1 MICPSCDAG
10 LLNEDGRC
18 TTCGLNFPIN
28 CLTCGTPNLRGS
40 RFCSSCGQKIDQA
53 KAQAERK
60 VVTVLFADI
69 VGSTELIGEKDP
81 ERALLH
87 LAPALTCMGLSANQF
102 HGVVLRT
109 MGDGIMVLFGVP
121 YIREDHALLACR
133 AALAMQ
139 RELEKNGK
147 TLRIGLHSGEVVT
160 GLTLNF
166 TNEQN
171 AYGAAIH
178 LASRLEHMA
187 LPGEICMTETTFRL
201 VRPFCDAV
209 SLGAQE
215 IKGFARPVTVHRLVR
230 LKSAGTS
237 EQFGH
242 ALLAAYRGRGEE
254 LRRLER
260 ALHDASSGH
269 GNVIGICAS
278 PGLGK
283 SRLCFEFAER
293 CRERHIPVLEA
304 RASPYDYSG
313 PLQPLLEFLRSFF
326 RIQPQDSKEVA
337 RTRIVAGVQAISPAL
352 FDDIAALTDI
362 LGVADATS
370 AAPKLDPKAK
380 HARLAKAIGNL
391 VREGGRMP
399 ALTIIED
406 IHWLD
411 EGSQS
416 FISTMVDAV
425 AQTRVLV
432 LLTYRPNFDPP
443 WKAAAHTQ
451 ELRLGELSQQDIAAL
466 AAESVGNHPLGR
478 NLRRR
483 IVERSGGN
491 PFFAEELVRALVDQG
506 SLVGEAGHY
515 LVTDNDPVETLP
527 ATVQGVIGARIDRLR
542 EGDKA
547 VLQIGA
553 TVGREFPVAVLE
565 EVADLAAEQVGDSL
579 TRLCNLDL
587 LRHAVGADGS
597 MFYAFRHPLIQEV
610 AYAMQLKARRTSLHA
625 AAAKAIE
632 HFHEGRLDEYAG
644 LIANHFEAAGDIDA
658 AAKYAARSAL
668 WIGTTDIGEALKS
681 WRKVRALLDRQ
692 PRSPTNDQLRIL
704 ASGQIVSLGWREGM
718 TADEAAPF
726 AKEALGLA
734 RETHNASAEMLLLAG
749 YGRILAASG
758 SVDAYVTHLEQAY
771 ALSTISDASHRT
783 LLQGLFCQA
792 YGLAVRMREALA
804 ASNAALSGIAHID
817 RYHEQLL
824 GFNIERWVQ
833 SLRARILVRMGD
845 FTAGRRDLEELIAS
859 EPEHPDPAVQFIPH
873 HGLVEMAWLTSDA
886 ALGQVHARRLAEIA
900 CKSELPYLEVYADAC
915 EGLACS
921 LAGDHAAAIAWL
933 ETTLRLARQRR
944 AALDYESDIMAWL
957 AEVYRRSGNLVEAIS
972 AARAAIAMARE
983 RAARLAETRALVT
996 LAASLPGD
1004 AEGEVQQLLRDAEM
1018 MITETGAKAYEI
1030 LIEPVIAA
1038 RQVLTAESASRV

>member
-1 MICPSCDAG
+1 M
-10 LLNEDGRC
+10 
-18 TTCGLNFPIN
+18 
-28 CLTCGTPNLRGS
+28 
-40 RFCSSCGQKIDQA
+40 
-53 KAQAERK
+53 AERK

-81 ERALLH
+81 ERALSR
-87 LAPALTCMGLSANQF
+87 LAPALARMALAANQF
-102 HGVVLRT
+102 HGAVLRT

-121 YIREDHALLACR
+121 HIREDHALLACR

-139 RELEKNGK
+139 YASQENGQV
-147 TLRIGLHSGEVVT
+147 LRIGLHSGEVVT

-187 LPGEICMTETTFRL
+187 SPGDICMTETTFRL

-209 SLGAQE
+209 SLGAQD
-215 IKGFARPVTVHRLVR
+215 IKGFARPVTVHRLIR

-237 EQFGH
+237 EQFSH
-242 ALLAAYRGRGEE
+242 TTLTAYRGRSEE

-260 ALHDASSGH
+260 ALDDASSGY
-269 GNVIGICAS
+269 GNVVGICAS

-293 CRERHIPVLEA
+293 CRERHIPVLEV

-326 RIQPQDSKEVA
+326 RIQPNDSKEDA
-337 RTRIVAGVQAISPAL
+337 RARIITGVQAIGSSL
-352 FDDIAALTDI
+352 SDDVAALTDI
-362 LGVADATS
+362 LGVGDATF
-370 AAPKLDPKAK
+370 AASKLDPKAK
-380 HARLAKAIGNL
+380 HARLIKAVGNL

-411 EGSQS
+411 EGSQT
-416 FISTMVDAV
+416 FINTLVDAV

-432 LLTYRPNFDPP
+432 LLTYRPNYDPP
-443 WKAAAHTQ
+443 WKAAVHAQ
-451 ELRLGELSQQDIAAL
+451 ELRLGELSRQDVAAL
-466 AAESVGNHPLGR
+466 VAESVGNHPLGR
-478 NLRRR
+478 DLRRR

-491 PFFAEELVRALVDQG
+491 PFFAEELVRALVDEGNQ
-506 SLVGEAGHY
+506 LGESGHY
-515 LVTDNDPVETLP
+515 LATDNDSADVLP
-527 ATVQGVIGARIDRLR
+527 ATVQGVIGARIDRLG
-542 EGDKA
+542 EGDKT

-553 TVGREFPVAVLE
+553 TIGREFPVAVLE
-565 EVADLAAEQVGDSL
+565 EVADLARERVADSL

-610 AYAMQLKARRTSLHA
+610 AYAMQLKARRISLHA

-632 HFHEGRLDEYAG
+632 HFHQNRLDEYAG
-644 LIANHFEAAGDIDA
+644 LIAYHFEAAGDVDA
-658 AAKYAARSAL
+658 TVKYAARSAL
-668 WIGTTDIGEALKS
+668 WIGTTDIGQALKS
-681 WRKVRALLDRQ
+681 WRKVRVLLNSQ
-692 PRSPTNDQLRIL
+692 SRSPANDQLRIL

-726 AKEALGLA
+726 AEEALALA

-758 SVDAYVTHLEQAY
+758 SADAYVTHLEQAY
-771 ALSTISDASHRT
+771 ALSAVGDVSHRT

-792 YGLAVRMREALA
+792 YGLAGRMREALA
-804 ASNAALSGIAHID
+804 AGSAALDGISQID

-833 SLRARILVRMGD
+833 SLHARILVRIGD
-845 FTAGRRDLEELIAS
+845 CSIGRHHLEQLIAG
-859 EPEHPDPAVQFIPH
+859 ELEHPDPAVQFIPH
-873 HGLVEMAWLTSDA
+873 HGLVELAWLTSDA
-886 ALGQVHARRLAEIA
+886 ALGQAHARRLTEIA
-900 CKSELPYLEVYADAC
+900 RKSELPYLEVYADAC

-921 LAGDHAAAIAWL
+921 LAGDQAAAIVWL
-933 ETTLRLARQRR
+933 KTALAFARQRR

-957 AEVYRRSGNLVEAIS
+957 AEVYRRSGNPAEAIP
-972 AARAAIAMARE
+972 AARAAIAMSRM

-996 LAASLPGD
+996 LAASLSGD
-1004 AEGEVQQLLRDAEM
+1004 AEGEAQQLLRDAKA
-1018 MITETGAKAYEI
+1018 MIAETGAKAYEI

-1038 RQVLTAESASRV
+1038 RQVLTAESASRA

>member
-1 MICPSCDAG
+1 MICPSCDTG
-10 LLNEDGRC
+10 LLDKDGHC
-18 TTCGLNFPIN
+18 TVCGLDFPLN
-28 CLTCGTPNLRGS
+28 CVACRTPNLRRS
-40 RFCSSCGQKIDQA
+40 QFCSSCGQRLDQA
-53 KAQAERK
+53 ETLAERK

-81 ERALLH
+81 ERALSH
-87 LAPALTCMGLSANQF
+87 LAPALARMGLAANQF
-102 HGVVLRT
+102 HGAVLRT

-121 YIREDHALLACR
+121 QIREDHALLACR

-139 RELEKNGK
+139 QALQENGQV
-147 TLRIGLHSGEVVT
+147 LRIGLHSGEVVT

-178 LASRLEHMA
+178 LASRLEHLA
-187 LPGEICMTETTFRL
+187 SPGEICMTETTFRL

-209 SLGAQE
+209 LLGAQE
-215 IKGFARPVTVHRLVR
+215 IKGFARPVTVYRLVR

-242 ALLAAYRGRGEE
+242 ALLAAYRGRDEE
-254 LRRLER
+254 VGRLER
-260 ALHDASSGH
+260 ALQYATSGH
-269 GNVIGICAS
+269 GNVVGICGS

-326 RIQPQDSKEVA
+326 RIQPHDSKEAA
-337 RTRIVAGVQAISPAL
+337 RARIITGVQAISSIL
-352 FDDIAALTDI
+352 SDDIAALTDI

-380 HARLAKAIGNL
+380 HARLVKAIGNL

-411 EGSQS
+411 EGSQA
-416 FISTMVDAV
+416 FINTLVDAV

-432 LLTYRPNFDPP
+432 LLTYRQNYDPP
-443 WKAAAHTQ
+443 WKVAAHVQ
-451 ELRLGELSQQDIAAL
+451 ELRLRELSQQDVAAL
-466 AAESVGNHPLGR
+466 VAESVGNHPLGR
-478 NLRRR
+478 DLRRR

-491 PFFAEELVRALVDQG
+491 PFFAEELVRALVDRG
-506 SLVGEAGHY
+506 SLLGDSGHY
-515 LVTDNDPVETLP
+515 LVTDNDPVDALP
-527 ATVQGVIGARIDRLR
+527 TTVQGVIGARIDRLDER
-542 EGDKA
+542 DKT

-553 TVGREFPVAVLE
+553 TIGREFPVTVLE
-565 EVADLAAEQVGDSL
+565 EVADRAPEQVGDSL
-579 TRLCNLDL
+579 NRLCNLDL

-610 AYAMQLKARRTSLHA
+610 AYAMQLKARRISLHA

-632 HFHEGRLDEYAG
+632 HFHQDRLDEYAG
-644 LIANHFEAAGDIDA
+644 LIAYHFESAGDVDA
-658 AAKYAARSAL
+658 TAKYAARSAL

-692 PRSPTNDQLRIL
+692 PRSPANDQLRIL

-726 AKEALGLA
+726 AEEALALA

-749 YGRILAASG
+749 YGRILAASR
-758 SVDAYVTHLEQAY
+758 SADAYVAHLEQAY
-771 ALSTISDASHRT
+771 ALSTVGDASHRT

-792 YGLAVRMREALA
+792 YGLAGRIREALA
-804 ASNAALSGIAHID
+804 ASNAALDGIAQID

-833 SLRARILVRMGD
+833 SLRARILVRIGD
-845 FTAGRRDLEELIAS
+845 YAAGRHDLEQLIAS
-859 EPEHPDPAVQFIPH
+859 EREHPDPAVQFIPH
-873 HGLVEMAWLTSDA
+873 HGLVELAWLTSDA
-886 ALGQVHARRLAEIA
+886 ALGQTHARCLTEIA
-900 CKSELPYLEVYADAC
+900 RKSELPYLEVYADAC

-921 LAGDHAAAIAWL
+921 LAGDHATAIAWL
-933 ETTLRLARQRR
+933 KTALEFARQRR
-944 AALDYESDIMAWL
+944 AALDYETDIMAWL
-957 AEVYRRSGNLVEAIS
+957 ADVYCRSGNLAEAI
-972 AARAAIAMARE
+972 ALARAAIAMARV

-996 LAASLPGD
+996 LAASLPR
-1004 AEGEVQQLLRDAEM
+1004 EGEGEAQQLLRDAEA
-1018 MITETGAKAYEI
+1018 MIVKTGAKAYGI
-1030 LIEPVIAA
+1030 LIEPIIAA
-1038 RQVLTAESASRV
+1038 RQLLPTESAPRV

>member
-1 MICPSCDAG
+1 V
-10 LLNEDGRC
+10 
-18 TTCGLNFPIN
+18 
-28 CLTCGTPNLRGS
+28 
-40 RFCSSCGQKIDQA
+40 
-53 KAQAERK
+53 AERK

-81 ERALLH
+81 ERALSH
-87 LAPALTCMGLSANQF
+87 LAPALGRMGLAANQF
-102 HGVVLRT
+102 HGAVLRT

-121 YIREDHALLACR
+121 HIREDHALLACR

-139 RELEKNGK
+139 QTSHENGQV
-147 TLRIGLHSGEVVT
+147 LRIGLHSGEVVA

-187 LPGEICMTETTFRL
+187 SPGEICMTETTFRL

-215 IKGFARPVTVHRLVR
+215 IRGFARPVTVHRLVR

-242 ALLAAYRGRGEE
+242 VMLATHRGRGEE
-254 LRRLER
+254 LRRLEL
-260 ALHDASSGH
+260 ALQSASSGQ
-269 GNVIGICAS
+269 GNVVGICAS

-326 RIQPQDSKEVA
+326 RIQPQDSKEAA
-337 RTRIVAGVQAISPAL
+337 RGRIVAGIQAIGTGL
-352 FDDIAALTDI
+352 TDDIAALTDI
-362 LGVADATS
+362 LGVADAAS
-370 AAPKLDPKAK
+370 AASKLDPKAK
-380 HARLAKAIGNL
+380 HARLVRAIGNL
-391 VREGGRMP
+391 VREGGRVP

-411 EGSQS
+411 EGSRA
-416 FISTMVDAV
+416 FINALVEAI
-425 AQTRVLV
+425 AQTHVLA
-432 LLTYRPNFDPP
+432 LLTYRPNYDPP
-443 WKAAAHTQ
+443 WKASAHVQ
-451 ELRLGELSQQDIAAL
+451 ELRLGELSQQDITAL
-466 AAESVGNHPLGR
+466 VAESIGNHPPGYR
-478 NLRRR
+478 LRRR

-491 PFFAEELVRALVDQG
+491 PFFAEELVRALADQG
-506 SLVGEAGHY
+506 SLVGEVGRY
-515 LVTDNDPVETLP
+515 LVTDSEPVDTLP
-527 ATVQGVIGARIDRLR
+527 TTVQGVIGARIDRLS
-542 EGDKA
+542 EGDKM
-547 VLQIGA
+547 VLQTGA

-565 EVADLAAEQVGDSL
+565 EVSDLAREQVADSL

-610 AYAMQLKARRTSLHA
+610 AYAMQLKARRISLHA
-625 AAAKAIE
+625 AAAKAIA
-632 HFHEGRLDEYAG
+632 HFHKDRLDEYAG
-644 LIANHFEAAGDIDA
+644 LIANHFEAAGDVDA
-658 AAKYAARSAL
+658 TAKYAARSAL
-668 WIGTTDIGEALKS
+668 WIGTTDIVEALKS
-681 WRKVRALLDRQ
+681 WRKVRMLLDRQ
-692 PRSPTNDQLRIL
+692 PRSPDNDQLRIL
-704 ASGQIVSLGWREGM
+704 ALGQIVSLGWREGM

-726 AKEALGLA
+726 AEEALGLA
-734 RETHNASAEMLLLAG
+734 RETRNASAEMLLLAG

-758 SVDAYVTHLEQAY
+758 SADAYIAHLEQAY
-771 ALSTISDASHRT
+771 ALSTVSDASHRT

-792 YGLAVRMREALA
+792 YGLAGRMREALA
-804 ASNAALSGIAHID
+804 ASNGALGGIAQID

-833 SLRARILVRMGD
+833 SLRARILVRIGD
-845 FTAGRRDLEELIAS
+845 YAAGRHDLEQLIAN
-859 EPEHPDPAVQFIPH
+859 EPKHPDPAVQFIPH
-873 HGLVEMAWLTSDA
+873 HGLVELAWLTSDA
-886 ALGQVHARRLAEIA
+886 ALGKIHACRLTEIARR
-900 CKSELPYLEVYADAC
+900 SELPYLEVYADAC

-921 LAGDHAAAIAWL
+921 LAADHATAIAWL
-933 ETTLRLARQRR
+933 TTALELARQRR

-957 AEVYRRSGNLVEAIS
+957 AEVHRRSGDLAEAIP

-996 LAASLPGD
+996 LAASLSRDAD
-1004 AEGEVQQLLRDAEM
+1004 AEAKQLLLGAEA
-1018 MITETGAKAYEI
+1018 MIAETGAKAYGI

-1038 RQVLTAESASRV
+1038 RQRLTAESASRV

>member
-1 MICPSCDAG
+1 MICPSCSTE
-10 LLNEDGRC
+10 LLDEDGHC
-18 TTCGLNFPIN
+18 AVCGLNFPLN
-28 CLTCGTPNLRGS
+28 CVTCGMPNLRGS
-40 RFCSSCGQKIDQA
+40 RFCGSCGQKLDQSTVL
-53 KAQAERK
+53 AERK

-81 ERALLH
+81 ERALSH
-87 LAPALTCMGLSANQF
+87 LAPALARMAIAANQF
-102 HGVVLRT
+102 HGTVLRT

-121 YIREDHALLACR
+121 HIREDHALLACR

-139 RELEKNGK
+139 QASQDNGQV
-147 TLRIGLHSGEVVT
+147 LRIGLHSGEVVT
-160 GLTLNF
+160 GPTLNF
-166 TNEQN
+166 INERS

-187 LPGEICMTETTFRL
+187 SPGDICMTETTFQL
-201 VRPFCDAV
+201 VRPLCDAV

-215 IKGFARPVTVHRLVR
+215 IKGFVRPVTVHRLIR

-242 ALLAAYRGRGEE
+242 TMLTAYRGRGEE

-260 ALHDASSGH
+260 ALEDATSGH
-269 GNVIGICAS
+269 GNVVGICAS

-293 CRERHIPVLEA
+293 CRERQIPVLEA
-304 RASPYDYSG
+304 RASSYDYSG
-313 PLQPLLEFLRSFF
+313 PLQPLLEFLRAFF
-326 RIQPQDSKEVA
+326 RIQPQDSKDAA
-337 RTRIVAGVQAISPAL
+337 RARIVAGVQAISPAL
-352 FDDIAALTDI
+352 SDDVVALTDI
-362 LGVADATS
+362 LGVADAAS
-370 AAPKLDPKAK
+370 AATKLDPKAR
-380 HARLAKAIGNL
+380 HARLVRAIVNL

-411 EGSQS
+411 EGSQA
-416 FISTMVDAV
+416 FIDTLIEAV

-432 LLTYRPNFDPP
+432 LLTYRPSYDPL
-443 WKAAAHTQ
+443 WKTAAHVQ
-451 ELRLGELSQQDIAAL
+451 EMRLGELSQQDVAAL
-466 AAESVGNHPLGR
+466 VAESVGSHPLGR
-478 NLRRR
+478 DLRRR

-491 PFFAEELVRALVDQG
+491 PFFAEELVRALADQG
-506 SLVGEAGHY
+506 SLVGEAGRY
-515 LVTDNDPVETLP
+515 LVTDSAPVDTLP
-527 ATVQGVIGARIDRLR
+527 TTVQGVIGARIDRLS

-553 TVGREFPVAVLE
+553 TIGREFPVAVLE
-565 EVADLAAEQVGDSL
+565 EVADLAREQVADSL

-610 AYAMQLKARRTSLHA
+610 AYAMQLKARRISLHA

-632 HFHEGRLDEYAG
+632 HFHQNRLDEYAG
-644 LIANHFEAAGDIDA
+644 LIAYHLEAAGDVDA
-658 AAKYAARSAL
+658 TAKYVARSAL

-681 WRKVRALLDRQ
+681 WRKVRVLLNSQ
-692 PRSPTNDQLRIL
+692 SRSSANDQLRIL

-718 TADEAAPF
+718 TADEAAPL
-726 AKEALGLA
+726 AEEALGLA
-734 RETHNASAEMLLLAG
+734 RETHSTSAEMLLLAG
-749 YGRILAASG
+749 YGRILAAS
-758 SVDAYVTHLEQAY
+758 SSADAYVTHLEQAY
-771 ALSTISDASHRT
+771 ALSTVGDVSHRT

-792 YGLAVRMREALA
+792 YGLAGRMREALA
-804 ASNAALSGIAHID
+804 ASNAALGGIGQID

-833 SLRARILVRMGD
+833 SLRARILVRIGD
-845 FTAGRRDLEELIAS
+845 YSTGRHDLVQLIAS
-859 EPEHPDPAVQFIPH
+859 ELKHPDPAVQFIPH
-873 HGLVEMAWLTSDA
+873 HGLVELAWLTSDA
-886 ALGQVHARRLAEIA
+886 ALGQAHARRLTEVAR
-900 CKSELPYLEVYADAC
+900 KSELPYLKVYADAC

-921 LAGDHAAAIAWL
+921 LAGDQAAAIVWL
-933 ETTLRLARQRR
+933 ETALEFARQRR

-957 AEVYRRSGNLVEAIS
+957 AEVYRRSGNPAEAIP
-972 AARAAIAMARE
+972 AARAAIAMARA

-996 LAASLPGD
+996 LAASLSGD
-1004 AEGEVQQLLRDAEM
+1004 AEEEAQQFLCDAEA
-1018 MITETGAKAYEI
+1018 MIAETGAKAYDV

-1038 RQVLTAESASRV
+1038 RQLLPAKSASGV